1 MTLII
6 LMISLLVGS
15 GVVALVVIGI
25 VMLVRKNTG
34 HSITSSSSAVDGHD
48 ASMYQ
53 PLVITASDLALPGPA
68 FISKYKNAF
77 VSFNGII
84 KETSTVANATVP
96 HTVLLVGDD
105 ADNGNLI
112 DGTEFWLTSSTT
124 AFSDDLKEF
133 ANNTTPNNSKM
144 YPKVSVI
151 AKVVGYSEM
160 YQIISLEP
168 IANENGVTPSVKS
181 R

>member
-1 MTLII
+1 
-6 LMISLLVGS
+6 MIGLLEVL

-25 VMLVRKNTG
+25 LVLVRKNTG
-34 HSITSSSSAVDGHD
+34 RPVTSPSSIVDGHD
-48 ASMYQ
+48 ASMYR
-53 PLVITASDLALPGPA
+53 PLVVTAGELTLSGPA

-77 VSFNGII
+77 ISFDGII

-105 ADNGNLI
+105 ADNGNLA
-112 DGTEFWLTSSTT
+112 DGTEFWLTSSFA
-124 AFSDDLKEF
+124 AFSSDLQDF
-133 ANNTTPNNSKM
+133 ANNTSSNDAKT

-168 IANENGVTPSVKS
+168 IANENGLTPSVKS